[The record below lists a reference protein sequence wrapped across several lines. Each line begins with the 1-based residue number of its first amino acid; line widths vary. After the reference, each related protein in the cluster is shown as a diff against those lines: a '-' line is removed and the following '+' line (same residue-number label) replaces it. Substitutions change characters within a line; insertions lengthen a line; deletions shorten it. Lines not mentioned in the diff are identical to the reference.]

1 MHNKCHIFL
10 IPAVMYKLAIL
21 IFASKL
27 KQIYDEKSFN
37 IISHAAA
44 LCSM

>member
-1 MHNKCHIFL
+1 
-10 IPAVMYKLAIL
+10 MYKQLVIL

-27 KQIYDEKSFN
+27 KQIYDEKSFS
-37 IISHAAA
+37 ILSHAAA